1 MKALLH
7 YLLSIVGLQIRI
19 RRNVHQRPIGL
30 EIKSIAEERKL
41 SSGSIITSNVRG
53 QEVSFFVADAEDEIQ
68 QHHFD
73 GRFYEAED
81 LELIERKFTG
91 GVFLDI
97 GANVGNHTLFV
108 AKFLNPQKV
117 IAVEP
122 NPVAYRILKCNLALN
137 DVVDRVEL
145 HEVGMSDKS
154 GRADLITPEYNL
166 GGARVV
172 DKPDGSF
179 PIVQGDELINDRKVD
194 FIKIDTEG
202 LELQVIAG
210 LNKTIER
217 SRPVMF
223 VEVDDNN
230 IAAFDAVLERH
241 GYRISAKHKRNPENT
256 NMLAVPA

>member
-1 MKALLH
+1 VSL
-7 YLLSIVGLQIRI
+7 VGLQIRI
-19 RRNVHQRPIGL
+19 RRSVNRKAIGL
-30 EIKSIAEERKL
+30 EIKRTIEDRKL
-41 SSGSIITSNVRG
+41 ESGSIVTSNVDG

-81 LELIERKFTG
+81 LELIRNHFNG
-91 GVFLDI
+91 GVFVDV

-108 AKFLNPQKV
+108 AKYLNPQKV

-137 DVVDRVEL
+137 DVVERVEL
-145 HEVGMSDKS
+145 HEVGLSDKS
-154 GRADLITPEYNL
+154 GRADLISPEYNL
-166 GGARVV
+166 GGARLV

-179 PIVQGDELINDRKVD
+179 PIVQGDEVINSRTVD

-210 LNKTIER
+210 LAKTIER

-230 IAAFDAVLERH
+230 IAAFDAFLERH
-241 GYRISAKHKRNPENT
+241 GYRLSAKHKRNPENT
-256 NMLAVPA
+256 NMLVVPA